1 MYEEFKIPAITPE
14 YLEECRQK
22 AYKDDRE
29 NPNNF
34 SNWNPHIKSY
44 GYFKKCKLVSNQ
56 IFTIEEVHKMQKTD
70 CIDDVDWNII
80 NEVLK
85 PTLQKMEPYKKYFIK
100 NGCFSNKYDFSTCI
114 ATKETLAE
122 NLWKINYESAMYDT
136 GGNTELVVRELIPYN
151 EEKIPTIYNGMPLR
165 EEVRC
170 FYDMDSKKLLY
181 IEDYWNYDYCN
192 DKIRNKTDNIIFNW
206 FHNKVRTR
214 HEQHIQILNQLKR
227 KIEDNIDSL
236 EFDDELHRSMEHR
249 FYVCNRTWY
258 RRIIFNRYGSRNTK
272 CLL

>member
-1 MYEEFKIPAITPE
+1 
-14 YLEECRQK
+14 
-22 AYKDDRE
+22 
-29 NPNNF
+29 
-34 SNWNPHIKSY
+34 
-44 GYFKKCKLVSNQ
+44 
-56 IFTIEEVHKMQKTD
+56 
-70 CIDDVDWNII
+70 
-80 NEVLK
+80 
-85 PTLQKMEPYKKYFIK
+85 
-100 NGCFSNKYDFSTCI
+100 
-114 ATKETLAE
+114 
-122 NLWKINYESAMYDT
+122 MYDT

-236 EFDDELHRSMEHR
+236 EFDGELHRSMEYR
-249 FYVCNRTWY
+249 FYVCNRTGYW
-258 RRIIFNRYGSRNTK
+258 RFIFNRYGSRNAK
-272 CLL
+272 CLLQ